1 MSTFLLERGRVIDDR
16 PFHIVTLLRK
26 LRETGEKPEALVK
39 ICTAL
44 AELGLDEEKQECI
57 WSVLEG
63 IDHLIAGNDRPA
75 AECFGL
81 DPEKFHD
88 ALTVRTVKAGNVDTV
103 NKPRIGAELKAAQE
117 GLVRSL
123 YAWLFEWLVAEVNNA
138 LGAAES
144 EGPCISLID
153 IFGFESFERNTLA
166 QFLINWANEQLQ
178 RQLSKDVLERQAE
191 VYMDEGIEME
201 RPTPQPSCLELIA
214 NRPSRKT
221 QTGIACLLDDETR
234 RLGLGLGGTDET
246 FAANINLECHN
257 LHGYVRSPYTKPN
270 EFVVAHYARQVK
282 YDTRGFLAANSER
295 VDDKLLNCLTTG
307 GEFMR
312 TLVLPRT
319 AGRNSFASVVT
330 SFRKSLDE
338 LNNLL
343 SSTRVHYI
351 HCIKPNNEAKSW
363 VFRRDLVSVQVG
375 AAGITQIARFARECG
390 PYRVPHTEMAPYYLV
405 LDSPPQDMK
414 EVVEAL
420 SEIAGDPKGVQVG
433 RSFVFFNASALSKID
448 AALEEKVAVLTRLQ
462 SAARRFVTQ
471 RDFIER
477 RDALRRKKEEA
488 RRAAEE
494 LRRQLEAAAARE
506 RELTVLLAE
515 LTRPGAEAEAARA
528 AESQNG
534 DDGSDTGKDKDM
546 PNGNGD
552 AGPLSADMT
561 HTTVNTDTTIATET
575 PGTPVSWTSSIT
587 EEESV
592 SDLFHTPPVP
602 TREQLVTAPVAKPEF
617 VSLLV
622 REIISGAGDY
632 ETTATAGSLLARIVA
647 WHREREMAAVPDRI
661 TTELTSGLRALTE
674 RNSIPKIWCALSLS
688 QSVLESGYSAPL
700 EALQAQLFDHLM
712 KCIYGPAE
720 KTTTALLSAHDGNYS
735 NHFME
740 SVMQSLTSFPKQIRK
755 GTAYA
760 MFTREYQLLVQAVL
774 TGMGNET
781 AARALRFLES
791 EKSELCGIA
800 R

>member
-1 MSTFLLERGRVIDDR
+1 M
-16 PFHIVTLLRK
+16 
-26 LRETGEKPEALVK
+26 RETGEKSEAFTKV
-39 ICTAL
+39 CTAL
-44 AELGLDEEKQECI
+44 SDLGLDEEKQERI

-63 IDHLIAGNDRPA
+63 IDHLIAGNNAPA

-81 DPEKFHD
+81 DAQMFHD

-117 GLVRSL
+117 GLVRAL
-123 YAWLFEWLVAEVNNA
+123 YAWLFEWLVAEVNHA
-138 LGAAES
+138 LGAADS

-214 NRPSRKT
+214 NKPGRKT

-246 FAANINLECHN
+246 FAGNINLECHK

-295 VDDKLLNCLTTG
+295 VDDKLLNCLTSG
-307 GEFMR
+307 GEFMQ

-343 SSTRVHYI
+343 TNTRVHYI
-351 HCIKPNNEAKSW
+351 HCIKPNNEARSW

-390 PYRVPHTEMAPYYLV
+390 PYRVPHAEMAPYYLV
-405 LDSPPQDMK
+405 LDSPPSDMK

-420 SEIAGDPKGVQVG
+420 SDIAGDPKGVQVG

-448 AALEEKVAVLTRLQ
+448 AALEAKVAVLTRLQ
-462 SAARRFVTQ
+462 SAARRFTTQ

-477 RDALRRKKEEA
+477 RDAMRRKKEEEA
-488 RRAAEE
+488 RAAEA
-494 LRRQLEAAAARE
+494 LRQQLEAAAAKE
-506 RELTVLLAE
+506 REFAKL
-515 LTRPGAEAEAARA
+515 RPKTDISGAEAEAARA
-528 AESQNG
+528 AKLQERERTLSL
-534 DDGSDTGKDKDM
+534 GKEKEN

-552 AGPLSADMT
+552 AGPLSADTT
-561 HTTVNTDTTIATET
+561 HTTVNTDTTAATET

-592 SDLFHTPPVP
+592 DDLFHTPPVP
-602 TREQLVTAPVAKPEF
+602 TREQLVTAPVAKPDF

-688 QSVLESGYSAPL
+688 QAVLESGYSAPL

-720 KTTTALLSAHDGNYS
+720 KTTTALLSSHDGQHS

-740 SVMQSLTSFPKQIRK
+740 SVMHSLTAFPKQIRK

-774 TGMGNET
+774 TGIGNET
-781 AARALRFLES
+781 ASRALRFLEA
-791 EKSELCGIA
+791 EKSELA
-800 R
+800 RGFAN